1 MNLICKTFLH
11 SPELLPQIS
20 AWHWLIQSDSNC
32 LVSPIIQPIPRSYK
46 YSFIVATTFHKI
58 PLAVVAVNSTPSST
72 IFIVLLCTRDEKVKL
87 LMKLHFRHCGAW
99 SIPISRSYL
108 SSPNKLRTQFLW
120 RFWKK
125 LQFSWT
131 WSQAL
136 SRRKRVMVII
146 PCCRTFLSADQL
158 QRAVNAVSTKNPDF
172 SRETSGKYR
181 TTQTMKLFV
190 TFHCW

>member
-1 MNLICKTFLH
+1 MYYCSDVWYKCVTHIRISSNYLEKT
-11 SPELLPQIS
+11 
-20 AWHWLIQSDSNC
+20 
-32 LVSPIIQPIPRSYK
+32 
-46 YSFIVATTFHKI
+46 
-58 PLAVVAVNSTPSST
+58 
-72 IFIVLLCTRDEKVKL
+72 VKL
-87 LMKLHFRHCGAW
+87 LMILNFRHCGAW

-125 LQFSWT
+125 LQFNWT
-131 WSQAL
+131 RSQAL

-158 QRAVNAVSTKNPDF
+158 QRAVNAVSTKNLDF

-190 TFHCW
+190 TFHCWYKNQEIIILATVFTLW